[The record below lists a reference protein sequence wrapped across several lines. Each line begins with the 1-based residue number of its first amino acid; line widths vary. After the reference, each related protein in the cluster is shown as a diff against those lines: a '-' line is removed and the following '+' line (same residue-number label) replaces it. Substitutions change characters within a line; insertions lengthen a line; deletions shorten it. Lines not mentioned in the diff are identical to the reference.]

1 MAEEKLSFIE
11 HLEELR
17 KRIIKCLI
25 AIAFGCAVSFYF
37 APKIFS
43 ILAIPI
49 KKALPPNSTL
59 IFTNPTEAFLIY
71 FKTALIAGFFLT
83 TPFILYQIWKFIAPG
98 LYEREKGYVV
108 PFVIISSI
116 LFIGGAFFGYFFVF
130 PPAFQFLINSFA
142 SDFIKPLPSMKE
154 YFSLATS
161 LLLAFGVIFET
172 PVLIFFLAKVGIV
185 TYKMLLRFQKYA
197 IVLAFIIAALL
208 TPTPDIFNQSMMAV
222 PLLILYEIGIII
234 AWAVGKK
241 PKREEK

>member
-17 KRIIKCLI
+17 KRVIKCLI
-25 AIAFGCAVSFYF
+25 AIAVGCGVSFYF
-37 APKIFS
+37 APKLFS

-49 KKALPPNSTL
+49 RKALPANSTL
-59 IFTNPTEAFLIY
+59 IFTSPTEAFLIY
-71 FKTALIAGFFLT
+71 FKTSLIAGFFLA

-98 LYEREKGYVV
+98 LYEREKGYVA
-108 PFVIISSI
+108 PFVIISSF

-142 SDFIKPLPSMKE
+142 SDFITPLPSMKE

-185 TYKMLLRFQKYA
+185 THKTLLKFQKYA
-197 IVLAFIIAALL
+197 LVLAFVISALL

-222 PLLILYEIGIII
+222 PLILLYEIGIII
-234 AWAVGKK
+234 AWMVKKK
-241 PKREEK
+241 PVREKQ

>member
-108 PFVIISSI
+108 PM
-116 LFIGGAFFGYFFVF
+116 GA
-130 PPAFQFLINSFA
+130 
-142 SDFIKPLPSMKE
+142 
-154 YFSLATS
+154 
-161 LLLAFGVIFET
+161 
-172 PVLIFFLAKVGIV
+172 
-185 TYKMLLRFQKYA
+185 
-197 IVLAFIIAALL
+197 
-208 TPTPDIFNQSMMAV
+208 
-222 PLLILYEIGIII
+222 
-234 AWAVGKK
+234 
-241 PKREEK
+241 